1 MPQRCRRDASS
12 QHRAINIQ
20 LGWLVKSPA
29 IRVMRKQM
37 LSNALAVGR
46 SISEAAAG
54 KTAAVR
60 EVIAL
65 GSRS

>member
-1 MPQRCRRDASS
+1 
-12 QHRAINIQ
+12 
-20 LGWLVKSPA
+20 
-29 IRVMRKQM
+29 M